1 MSRQTS
7 RIYRWKH
14 HRLIGVVFT
23 IFGLSLIAQLPTL
36 YHASQILTIQSDSVL
51 VSSLIG
57 GGLAVT
63 GAGILF
69 TEGFARRSNLVD
81 SQILYPTLEGSFV
94 SIVLYLGVYMLF
106 AFLIYIRKLPGLSF
120 VQPIFQLL
128 FLIIVATVVVIYIAT
143 LFEER
148 TR

>member
-120 VQPIFQLL
+120 VHPIFQLL

>member
-1 MSRQTS
+1 MSS

-36 YHASQILTIQSDSVL
+36 YHASQILAIQSASVL
-51 VSSLIG
+51 ASSLIG

-69 TEGFARRSNLVD
+69 TEGLARRSNLVD
-81 SQILYPTLEGSFV
+81 SQMLYPTLGGSFV
-94 SIVLYLGVYMLF
+94 SVTLYLGIYMLF
-106 AFLIYIRKLPGLSF
+106 AFLLYIRKLPGLSF
-120 VQPIFQLL
+120 IHPIFQLL
-128 FLIIVATVVVIYIAT
+128 FLIVVTTIVIIFIAAT
-143 LFEER
+143 FEDR

>member
-1 MSRQTS
+1 MSKQTS

-14 HRLIGVVFT
+14 HRLVGVVFT

-36 YHASQILTIQSDSVL
+36 YHASQILAIQSVSVL

-69 TEGFARRSNLVD
+69 TEGFARRSNLID
-81 SQILYPTLEGSFV
+81 SQILYPTLGGSFV
-94 SIVLYLGVYMLF
+94 SVTIYLGIYMLF
-106 AFLIYIRKLPGLSF
+106 AFLLYIRKLPGLSF
-120 VQPIFQLL
+120 VHPIFQLL
-128 FLIIVATVVVIYIAT
+128 FLVLVPAVVLLFIAAQ
-143 LFEER
+143 FEER
-148 TR
+148 SR

>member
-1 MSRQTS
+1 MSS

-14 HRLIGVVFT
+14 YRLVGIVFT

-36 YHASQILTIQSDSVL
+36 YHTNQILAIQSVSVL
-51 VSSLIG
+51 ISSLIG

-69 TEGFARRSNLVD
+69 TEALARRSNLID
-81 SQILYPTLEGSFV
+81 SQILYPTLGGSFV
-94 SIVLYLGVYMLF
+94 SIALYLGIYMLF
-106 AFLIYIRKLPGLSF
+106 AFLLYIRKLPGLSF
-120 VQPIFQLL
+120 IHPIFQLL
-128 FLIIVATVVVIYIAT
+128 FLIIVTAVVLIFIAAK
-143 LFEER
+143 FEER

>member
-1 MSRQTS
+1 MSS

-14 HRLIGVVFT
+14 YRLVGIVFT

-36 YHASQILTIQSDSVL
+36 YHANHILAIQSVSIL

-57 GGLAVT
+57 GSLAVT

-69 TEGFARRSNLVD
+69 TEALARRGNLID
-81 SQILYPTLEGSFV
+81 SQILYPTLGGSFV
-94 SIVLYLGVYMLF
+94 SITLYLGIYMLF
-106 AFLIYIRKLPGLSF
+106 AFLLYIRKLPGLSF
-120 VQPIFQLL
+120 VHPIFQLL
-128 FLIIVATVVVIYIAT
+128 FLIIVAAVVLLFIAAK
-143 LFEER
+143 FEER